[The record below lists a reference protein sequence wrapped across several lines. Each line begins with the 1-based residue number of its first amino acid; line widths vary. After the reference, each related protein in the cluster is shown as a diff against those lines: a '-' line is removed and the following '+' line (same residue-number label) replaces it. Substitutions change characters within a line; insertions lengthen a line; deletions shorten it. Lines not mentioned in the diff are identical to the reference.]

1 MMKKKQ
7 LMADFKA
14 NRIQVLVATTVIEVG
29 VDVPNASIM
38 LILDADRFGL
48 AQLHQLRGRVGR
60 GSRQSY
66 TLLIA
71 DPKTD
76 YGTARLD
83 AMVATTNGFV
93 LAQKD
98 LELRGSGDILG
109 TKQSGVP
116 EFVVGD
122 PIKDLTMMEIAQ
134 QEAIT
139 LVSQENW
146 DQQPE
151 NQALVAYLSRTMAR
165 YRHFD

>member
-134 QEAIT
+134 QEAIA

>member
-1 MMKKKQ
+1 M
-7 LMADFKA
+7 
-14 NRIQVLVATTVIEVG
+14 
-29 VDVPNASIM
+29 
-38 LILDADRFGL
+38 
-48 AQLHQLRGRVGR
+48 GR

>member
-1 MMKKKQ
+1 
-7 LMADFKA
+7 MADFKA
-14 NRIQVLVATTVIEVG
+14 NRIQILVATTVIEVG

-38 LILDADRFGL
+38 LIMDADRFGL

-66 TLLIA
+66 AILVA

-76 YGTARLD
+76 YGRARLD
-83 AMVATTNGFV
+83 AMVSTTDGFV

-109 TKQSGVP
+109 TKQAGVP
-116 EFVVGD
+116 EFAVGD
-122 PIKDLTMMEIAQ
+122 PVKDLTMMTIAQ
-134 QEAIT
+134 QEAID
-139 LVSQENW
+139 LVSQKNW
-146 DQQPE
+146 DDKPE
-151 NQALVAYLSRTMAR
+151 NKALVTYLSRTMAR